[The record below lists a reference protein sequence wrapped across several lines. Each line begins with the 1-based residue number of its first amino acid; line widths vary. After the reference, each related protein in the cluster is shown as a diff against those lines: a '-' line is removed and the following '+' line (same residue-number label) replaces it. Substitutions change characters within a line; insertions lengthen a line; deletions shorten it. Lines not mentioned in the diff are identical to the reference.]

1 MAKVAKLINAP
12 RITIKH
18 ECSFEEWESYVTK
31 HPSGTIYHL
40 PQWKTVLEAS
50 FHYKPLY
57 LFAKRED
64 GALCGVLP
72 LFQIKSWLT
81 GNRLVSLPFS
91 YICGP
96 IVDSE
101 QALIALINEA
111 KNLCR
116 ALRCSYVEIRMIAN
130 GEYPVI
136 SNPWS
141 ELGFE
146 ISEHFST
153 HVLDLAQPDI
163 VWKKFDPK
171 SVRWAIRKA
180 KKDGVIIRE
189 GNRVSDLLTFYE
201 LNLKTKKRLGVPG
214 HPFDFLHNVYDHM
227 GNLTKLYLAEYQGNV
242 IAGIMNLEFKDTIL
256 YGYAASD
263 RKYLIH
269 RPNDLLLWAA
279 IEEGCHHG
287 YKRFDFGKTS
297 EDEEGLFRFK
307 KHWGGEEI
315 KLWYY
320 YYPRIPNS
328 MALSN
333 AGLKYKLATGL
344 WQKLPLPLAQWGSN
358 LLFKHFD

>member
-1 MAKVAKLINAP
+1 MVELSNVSKIIV
-12 RITIKH
+12 
-18 ECSFEEWESYVTK
+18 EYQVSFEEWKSYVIN

-40 PQWKTVLEAS
+40 PQWKEVLEAS

-57 LFAKRED
+57 LFAKSED
-64 GALCGVLP
+64 NVLCGVLP

-101 QALIALINEA
+101 QALVALINEA
-111 KNLCR
+111 KNLCH

-130 GEYPVI
+130 EDRPAI
-136 SNPWS
+136 SSPWR
-141 ELGFE
+141 ELGFQ
-146 ISEHFST
+146 ISDHFST
-153 HVLDLAQPDI
+153 HVLDLAEPDI
-163 VWKKFDPK
+163 VWKKFDSK

-189 GNRVSDLLTFYE
+189 GSRVNDLETFYK
-201 LNLKTKKRLGVPG
+201 LNLKTKRRLGVPG
-214 HPFDFLHNVYDHM
+214 HPFDFLHNVYDNM
-227 GNLTKLYLAEYQGNV
+227 RNLTKLYLAEYQGNV

-263 RKYLIH
+263 REYLIH
-269 RPNDLLLWAA
+269 RPNDLLLWIA
-279 IEEGCHHG
+279 IEEGCRLG
-287 YKRFDFGKTS
+287 YKHFDFGKTS
-297 EDEEGLFRFK
+297 KDEEGLFRFK
-307 KHWGGEEI
+307 KHWGGEER

-320 YYPRIPNS
+320 YYPQIPNS
-328 MALSN
+328 MALN
-333 AGLKYKLATGL
+333 NTGLKYKLATGL